1 MRIIL
6 AIALASFALPSLAGE
21 KVHTPAFSI
30 GEKFDEQTGET
41 LYQGVC
47 QGCHMPNGQGA
58 SGAGHYPALAN
69 NPKLEAS
76 GYPVTMVLRGFNGM
90 PQFGKLMTDA
100 QVAQV
105 VNYVRTHFG
114 NHYTDAVKPED
125 VKALRDVK

>member
-1 MRIIL
+1 MRALL
-6 AIALASFALPSLAGE
+6 AVALLSFALPAMAGE
-21 KVHTPAFSI
+21 TAHTPVFST
-30 GEKFDEQTGET
+30 GDVFDEATGET
-41 LYQGVC
+41 LYAGIC

-58 SGAGHYPALAN
+58 AGAGRYPALAK

-90 PQFGKLMTDA
+90 PTFAERLTDA

-114 NHYTDAVKPED
+114 NSYADAVKPED
-125 VKALRDVK
+125 VKALR

>member
-1 MRIIL
+1 L
-6 AIALASFALPSLAGE
+6 VFFALPTVAE
-21 KVHTPAFSI
+21 TAHTPVFST
-30 GEKFDEQTGET
+30 GDAFDEQTGET
-41 LYQGVC
+41 LYAGIC

-58 SGAGHYPALAN
+58 AGAGRSPALAK

-90 PQFGKLMTDA
+90 PTFAGRLTDA

-114 NHYTDAVKPED
+114 NSYTDAVKPED
-125 VKALRDVK
+125 VKALR